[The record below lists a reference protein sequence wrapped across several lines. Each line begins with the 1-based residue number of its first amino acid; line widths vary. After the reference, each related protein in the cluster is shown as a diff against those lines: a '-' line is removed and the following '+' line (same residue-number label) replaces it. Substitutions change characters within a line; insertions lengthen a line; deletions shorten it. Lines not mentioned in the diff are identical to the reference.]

1 MNRTDRLTAILLLLQ
16 ERSRTAG
23 EIARHFEVSRRT
35 VLRDV
40 QALCEI
46 GVPIVAREG
55 VGGGYSLP
63 EGYWLAPPPLSD
75 HEAFLLL
82 LALGALAQQ
91 ADTPFAPERA
101 SLVAKLRAL
110 LPVGQLAGVERL
122 LDHIELDAPRRAQRA
137 PFLDALLDAAQAR
150 RWVRVTYQ
158 SAERRSVQHLLPR
171 LVYAQGGFWYCRAY
185 AHERGEERSY
195 RVDRIQTLDPPAGD
209 FAPPPAPEPT
219 PYDHAAH
226 PLVVAALTARGVAFV
241 ESEPQLG
248 QIILREPHGGGRLS
262 FRCPPSELDWFA
274 RYFASLGDEVGVE
287 APAELRE
294 RMRQIGQRLA
304 DRYQ

>member
-1 MNRTDRLTAILLLLQ
+1 MNRTDRLTAILMLLQ

-23 EIARHFEVSRRT
+23 EIARHFEISRRT

-63 EGYWLAPPPLSD
+63 EGYWLAPPPLND
-75 HEAFLLL
+75 QEAFLLL

-110 LPVGQLAGVERL
+110 LPIGQLNGVERL
-122 LDHIELDAPRRAQRA
+122 LDHIELDTPRREQRA
-137 PFLDALLDAAQAR
+137 PFLGALLDAAQAR

-171 LVYAQGGFWYCRAY
+171 QVYAHGGLWYCRAY

-195 RVDRIQTLDPPAGD
+195 RVDRIQALDPPTSD
-209 FAPPPAPEPT
+209 FDPSPPPEPT
-219 PYDHAAH
+219 PYSDSAH
-226 PLVVAALTARGVAFV
+226 PLIVATLTMRGVALV
-241 ESEPQLG
+241 ESEPHLG
-248 QIILREPHGGGRLS
+248 QAILREPRGGRLC
-262 FRCPPSELDWFA
+262 FRCPPSELDWYA
-274 RYFASLGDEVGVE
+274 RYLASLGDEVCVE

-294 RMRQIGQRLA
+294 RLG
-304 DRYQ
+304 